1 MKTFLPSSPQVNR
14 VLKPILDFFFWCT
27 LYKVLL
33 CLHSLYHSNIIQL
46 FQYSWASPLGLTGY
60 HEWCQ
65 IFTLNLS
72 LLLLQHVFTWGA
84 DKWFRRILVWSALAI
99 YLAETAAL
107 QWLSG
112 GSVSLLWARRI
123 DWQAPL
129 IGIDVATRCVS
140 VLWLLISPGTQRWLQ
155 PPPCCH
161 HRSKMGVTMIKSA
174 LKHRLNESNL
184 MYMCVCVCVDV
195 GVHVWV
201 YTGPSMSRLYCN
213 SVYLWL
219 SPPPTHQ
226 SLLTNSSLR
235 SRLSCEPTLKAK
247 QPPAVTAAQVLGL
260 HG

>member
-1 MKTFLPSSPQVNR
+1 M
-14 VLKPILDFFFWCT
+14 
-27 LYKVLL
+27 
-33 CLHSLYHSNIIQL
+33 
-46 FQYSWASPLGLTGY
+46 
-60 HEWCQ
+60 
-65 IFTLNLS
+65 S

-184 MYMCVCVCVDV
+184 MYMCVCVCTWECMCGCTRVPQCPDCIAIV
-195 GVHVWV
+195 FTSDSLLH
-201 YTGPSMSRLYCN
+201 PLISHS
-213 SVYLWL
+213 S
-219 SPPPTHQ
+219 PTHLCAPA
-226 SLLTNSSLR
+226 SPVNLLSKQNNRLQWQLHKCWACMAKIR
-235 SRLSCEPTLKAK
+235 SLSCFWGENDDSFLFFFF
-247 QPPAVTAAQVLGL
+247 L
-260 HG
+260 HLFSF